1 MTVTFLTP
9 VGGLLALGALVPLVG
24 LAAAVRRAGRVRA
37 TLALPPRPGRR
48 LLVPVAA
55 AIAAALL
62 LGLAAAQPV
71 LARTTT
77 LAVRTDAEVFVALDV
92 SRSMLASRGPGGA
105 TRLARAKLV
114 ANELREELAG
124 VPVGVASVTDRILP
138 HLFPSADEDV
148 FRTTLARAI
157 GIEQPPPRA
166 AFSRNATSFDSLADV
181 ATRRFFS
188 PEAQQR
194 LLIVLTD
201 GESEPVTAGRVGR
214 LLRRA
219 SVETVFVQL
228 WHPAERVYTSG
239 RAEPQYRPD
248 PAGRTLLEA
257 LAVASGGAVYSEGE
271 TSRAATKS
279 RELLGEGPTRA
290 EGVREARSG
299 LAAYLALAALLPV
312 GLLLARTDR

>member
-1 MTVTFLTP
+1 V
-9 VGGLLALGALVPLVG
+9 LLPLVG
-24 LAAAVRRAGRVRA
+24 LAAVTRRAGRVRRS
-37 TLALPPRPGRR
+37 LALAPRPKRR
-48 LLVPVAA
+48 LLLPVAA
-55 AIAAALL
+55 AVAAAGL

-77 LAVRTDAEVFVALDV
+77 LDVRTDAEVFVALDV
-92 SRSMLASRGPGGA
+92 SRSMLASRGPGGP
-105 TRLARAKLV
+105 TRLSRAKAV
-114 ANELREELAG
+114 AQELRGELTG
-124 VPVGVASVTDRILP
+124 VPVGLASLTDRILP

-157 GIEQPPPRA
+157 GIEHPPPRST
-166 AFSRNATSFDSLADV
+166 FSRNATSFDSLADV

-194 LLIVLTD
+194 LLVVLTD

-219 SVETVFVQL
+219 SVKTVFVQL
-228 WHPAERVYTSG
+228 WDPAERVYTNGS
-239 RAEPQYRPD
+239 AEPQYRPD
-248 PAGRTLLEA
+248 PSGRTLLEA
-257 LAVASGGAVYSEGE
+257 LAVATGGALFSERE
-271 TSRAATKS
+271 TARAADKS
-279 RELLGEGPTRA
+279 RELLSGGPTRA

-299 LAAYLALAALLPV
+299 LAAFLALAALLPV